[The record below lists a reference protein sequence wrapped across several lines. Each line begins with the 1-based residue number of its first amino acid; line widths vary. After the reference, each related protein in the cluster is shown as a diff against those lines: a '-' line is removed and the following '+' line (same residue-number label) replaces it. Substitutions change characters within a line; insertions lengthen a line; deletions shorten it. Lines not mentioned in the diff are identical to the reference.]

1 MPNNPLEDF
10 FNNDDRS
17 NIIANPNC
25 STIQMVVA
33 LKPLHEQAIINRV
46 VVSTYQSVSGAG
58 KEAMDELKQMHLDMI
73 INSDVD
79 EKSAREICYLRITTI
94 NEIMSHLQS
103 IADQKKID
111 SKRWKI

>member
-1 MPNNPLEDF
+1 MKHEAIANIL
-10 FNNDDRS
+10 NDDS
-17 NIIANPNC
+17 F
-25 STIQMVVA
+25 
-33 LKPLHEQAIINRV
+33 
-46 VVSTYQSVSGAG
+46 
-58 KEAMDELKQMHLDMI
+58 KEAIDELVKMHLDMI

-79 EKSAREICYLRITTI
+79 DKTAREVCYLRITTI

>member
-1 MPNNPLEDF
+1 MEHEAIANIL
-10 FNNDDRS
+10 NDDS
-17 NIIANPNC
+17 F
-25 STIQMVVA
+25 
-33 LKPLHEQAIINRV
+33 
-46 VVSTYQSVSGAG
+46 

-111 SKRWKI
+111 NKRWKI

>member
-1 MPNNPLEDF
+1 MKHEAIANIL
-10 FNNDDRS
+10 NDDS
-17 NIIANPNC
+17 F
-25 STIQMVVA
+25 
-33 LKPLHEQAIINRV
+33 
-46 VVSTYQSVSGAG
+46 